1 MEKGLI
7 AKVTVTIN
15 APTEKVWEALTTPA
29 LIKQYFFGTDTIS
42 DWKVGSPLIFKGT
55 WEGKPYEDKGVIQ
68 KIDPPSLF
76 EFTYRTSFSQDADI
90 PENYALITYSLK
102 PLNNGT
108 ELTVTQDKNAT
119 EERKQHMEENWGLV
133 LKNLKELLE
142 K

>member
-7 AKVTVTIN
+7 AKITVTIN
-15 APTEKVWEALTTPA
+15 APVEKVWEALTTPA
-29 LIKQYFFGTDTIS
+29 LIKQYFFGTDTVS
-42 DWKVGSPLIFKGT
+42 DWKVGSPLIFRGT
-55 WEGKPYEDKGVIQ
+55 WEGKPYEDKGIIQ
-68 KIDPPSLF
+68 KIDPPSLL

-90 PENYALITYSLK
+90 PENYSLITYRLK

-119 EERKQHMEENWGLV
+119 EERKQHMEENWGMI